1 MPERMSPAY
10 RTGLIHGAYQAA
22 MPARYRPGY
31 LASWWQYRRG
41 FARAFR
47 AARGLPPLERKHQA
61 LGRCWCR
68 ARHGI
73 TDALRLNP
81 VPFGQDRQAR
91 PAPEPVQAS
100 PLDRARQAARGQE
113 GTS

>member
-1 MPERMSPAY
+1 MSPAY
-10 RTGLIHGAYQAA
+10 RTGLIHGAYDAA
-22 MPARYRPGY
+22 RPARYRLGFHAD
-31 LASWWQYRRG
+31 LLGFWQYRRG

-73 TDALRLNP
+73 TDAVAMNSP
-81 VPFGQDRQAR
+81 PSGQQAR
-91 PAPEPVQAS
+91 PAPEPARPS
-100 PLDRARQAARGQE
+100 PLDRARQAAR
-113 GTS
+113 